1 MYCPCTFLPRLHRA
15 APFSVCCT
23 DRTSSPQSI
32 PPSVAT
38 LPSMT
43 GPAADTAV
51 VAAEAELAS
60 APPAPAKA
68 PPLLERKERAVAAF
82 EVPPPPEELHG

>member
-1 MYCPCTFLPRLHRA
+1 M
-15 APFSVCCT
+15 
-23 DRTSSPQSI
+23 DNTSSPQSI

-60 APPAPAKA
+60 APPTPAA
-68 PPLLERKERAVAAF
+68 APLLERKERAVAAF
-82 EVPPPPEELHG
+82 EVPPPPEELGENSNQII